1 MGNSYYVRP
10 YVSAYVSTTE
20 PLIGHISRSIFELKY
35 TGCKLF
41 LDLLES
47 VRQKY
52 GPVS

>member
-1 MGNSYYVRP
+1 MANSYCVTQ
-10 YVSAYVSTTE
+10 YVSADVSTND
-20 PLIGHISRSIFELKY
+20 PLFGHISRSTFEPKY